1 MSLGRATLRAQLLR
15 WLLIPLAVVGVVY
28 AVITQVTVEQTMNRT
43 YDQSLYASALAISKH
58 IAFAE
63 GRLIVD
69 LPSVALEMLDTRDQE
84 RIFYRVS
91 YRYPGQNEVF
101 VTGYSDLPGPPD
113 EAPPGTPMFYQQFYR
128 GEAVRLAAL
137 RALPP
142 ADQPVEAL
150 IEVGV
155 TVRGRN
161 ALTDT
166 LVGRALGLQVL
177 LILFA
182 GGLVWFAVRRGL
194 TPLRELSREVT
205 HRSATDL
212 EPLQLQDVPEEVSPL
227 IEAINQL
234 IARVRDAIAGQRR
247 FIADASHQLRTPL
260 AVLRTQAELALRQEE
275 LGSMKDAVAQVRDC
289 SQATSHLASQ
299 LLSLARAEPATGTD
313 ADAGLVD
320 LNAVAREACSA
331 LVPEALSR
339 RMDLGFEGNGPAT
352 IRGRRYLVREMIANL
367 VDNAMRYGA
376 PGGTVTVSVAKPEP
390 GSVRLSVEDDGPGIP
405 SDERGHVFE
414 RFYRIPGSAGEGA
427 GLGLSIVREIARGH
441 GATVRLL
448 DRRGGRGLRVE
459 VVFPSKAPA

>member
-1 MSLGRATLRAQLLR
+1 MIFGRATLRAQLLR

-28 AVITQVTVEQTMNRT
+28 AVITQVTVDQTMNRT

-58 IAFAE
+58 VAFAE

-113 EAPPGTPMFYQQFYR
+113 EGSPGTPMFYQQFYR

-150 IEVGV
+150 IEVGE

-161 ALTDT
+161 ALTDA

-177 LILFA
+177 LIFFA
-182 GGLVWFAVRRGL
+182 GGLIWFAVRRGL
-194 TPLRELSREVT
+194 TPLHELSREVA
-205 HRSATDL
+205 HRSASDL
-212 EPLQLQDVPEEVSPL
+212 QPLQLHNVPEEVSPL
-227 IEAINQL
+227 IDAINQL
-234 IARVRDAIAGQRR
+234 IARVRNAIAGQRR

-260 AVLRTQAELALRQEE
+260 AVLRTHAELALRQEE
-275 LGSMKDAVAQVRDC
+275 LGAIKDAVAQLRDC

-299 LLSLARAEPATGTD
+299 LLSLARAEPATGAD

-320 LNAVAREACSA
+320 LTAVAREACSA
-331 LVPEALSR
+331 LVPEALGR

-352 IRGRRYLVREMIANL
+352 IHGRSYLVREMIANL

-376 PGGTVTVSVAKPEP
+376 PGGTVTVSIAKPDP

-405 SDERGHVFE
+405 SDERSRVFE

-448 DRRGGRGLRVE
+448 DRHEGRGLRVE

>member
-1 MSLGRATLRAQLLR
+1 MIFGRATLRAQLLR

-43 YDQSLYASALAISKH
+43 YDQSLYASVLAISKH
-58 IAFAE
+58 VAFAE

-91 YRYPGQNEVF
+91 YRYPGQSEVF
-101 VTGYSDLPGPPD
+101 VTGYSDLPSPPD
-113 EAPPGTPMFYQQFYR
+113 EASPGTPMFYQQFYR

-150 IEVGV
+150 IEVGE

-161 ALTDT
+161 ALTDA

-177 LILFA
+177 LIFFA
-182 GGLVWFAVRRGL
+182 GGLIWFAVRRGL
-194 TPLRELSREVT
+194 TPLHELSREVA
-205 HRSATDL
+205 HRSASDL
-212 EPLQLQDVPEEVSPL
+212 EPLQLHDVPKEVSPL

-260 AVLRTQAELALRQEE
+260 AVLRTHAELALRQEE
-275 LGSMKDAVAQVRDC
+275 LGPMKDAVAQLRDC

-313 ADAGLVD
+313 AGLVD
-320 LNAVAREACSA
+320 LTAVAREACSA
-331 LVPEALSR
+331 LVPEALGR

-352 IRGRRYLVREMIANL
+352 IHGRSYLVREMIANL

-376 PGGTVTVSVAKPEP
+376 PGGTVTVSVAKPDP

-405 SDERGHVFE
+405 SDERSHVFE

-448 DRRGGRGLRVE
+448 DRRGGAGLRVE
-459 VVFPSKAPA
+459 VLFPSKAPE